1 MLDALNLQQIQEY
14 SAARHVIPSDELEA
28 KLIEILDAEPLHV
41 DELSQ
46 EAGYSIQKV
55 SAALTMLELKGVVR
69 QVGGMQYVMAR
80 EVRAAYETD
89 EE

>member
-1 MLDALNLQQIQEY
+1 VLDALNLQQIQEY

-28 KLIEILDAEPLHV
+28 KLIEILDAEPLHL
-41 DELSQ
+41 DELSR